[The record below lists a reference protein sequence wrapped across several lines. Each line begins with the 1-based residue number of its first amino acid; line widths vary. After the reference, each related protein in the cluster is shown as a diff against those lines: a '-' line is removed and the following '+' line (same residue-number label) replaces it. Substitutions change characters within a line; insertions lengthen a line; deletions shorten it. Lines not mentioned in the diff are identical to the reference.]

1 MPGEQAALGPPGGN
15 SDHPG
20 LSRERQK
27 ADSAMEASSGDDWIR
42 GRPKCRSA
50 ETPTGTAGEE
60 KSKPSMLCKRREKI
74 TKKRQKT
81 TVEKIQMDRPPDR
94 STSRGGESQES
105 GGRSRGHGRRSF
117 ESSAPG
123 RTNERSCREARRGKR
138 NGRPRRGPKG
148 GREGR

>member
-1 MPGEQAALGPPGGN
+1 MPGEQAALAPPTGD

-27 ADSAMEASSGDDWIR
+27 AGLALEASSDDDWIR

-60 KSKPSMLCKRREKI
+60 KSKPSMLCKM
-74 TKKRQKT
+74 KKSRKKTTKT

-117 ESSAPG
+117 ESFAPG
-123 RTNERSCREARRGKR
+123 RTNERSRRGERRRKR

-148 GREGR
+148 GRGRR